1 MVPLPPL
8 FIAEVDSRYGL
19 HMNRAAFLNKVNR
32 LVKPPNMLLL
42 LIHVLVWR
50 GYPFCL
56 HG

>member
-8 FIAEVDSRYGL
+8 FIAEVDSRYGY
-19 HMNRAAFLNKVNR
+19 MNRAASLNKVNR